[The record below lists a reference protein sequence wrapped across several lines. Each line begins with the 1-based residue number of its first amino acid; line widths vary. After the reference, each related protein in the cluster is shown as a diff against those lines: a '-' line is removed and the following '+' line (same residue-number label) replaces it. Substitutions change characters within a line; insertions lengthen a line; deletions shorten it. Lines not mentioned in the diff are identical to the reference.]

1 MVCEMNKEVINSPI
15 VNTMQQ
21 PLQEITIQ
29 RVYAIFSL
37 VLFHTLCIFTSESWG
52 GKNRY
57 VFALFGNNNMV
68 NTRG

>member
-52 GKNRY
+52 G
-57 VFALFGNNNMV
+57 
-68 NTRG
+68 